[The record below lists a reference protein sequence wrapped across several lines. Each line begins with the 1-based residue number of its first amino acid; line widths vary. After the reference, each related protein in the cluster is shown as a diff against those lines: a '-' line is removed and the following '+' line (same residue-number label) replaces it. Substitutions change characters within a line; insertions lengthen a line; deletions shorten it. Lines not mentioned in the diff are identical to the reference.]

1 MAYGKFPMV
10 FTNTWCVEDDETVTQ
25 YRAVKLNPT
34 GDIEHAMAGEGPIGI
49 AQEGASEGFCVNVIM
64 AGITPAWVNTDN
76 GQILP
81 GEYLT
86 TDDNGFLT
94 LAKEADTKFAIA
106 LDDANSDCII
116 SVFIVPAGRIGA
128 GDEG

>member
-10 FTNTWCVEDDETVTQ
+10 FTNTWYVEDDETVVQ
-25 YRAVKLNPT
+25 YHAVKLNPT

-49 AQEGASEGFCVNVIM
+49 VQERADEGEPVNVVM
-64 AGITPAWVNTDN
+64 EGITPAWVNTDN

-106 LDDANSDCII
+106 LEGAKDDCVI

>member
-1 MAYGKFPMV
+1 MV
-10 FTNTWCVEDDETVTQ
+10 FTNTWYVEDDETVVQ

-34 GDIEHAMAGEGPIGI
+34 GDIEHTMSGEGPIGI
-49 AQEGASEGFCVNVIM
+49 AQEGGKELAVVNVVM

-86 TDDNGFLT
+86 TDDGGFLT
-94 LAKEADTKFAIA
+94 LAKDADAKFAIA
-106 LDDANSDCII
+106 LEGAKDDCVI

>member
-10 FTNTWCVEDDETVTQ
+10 FTNTWYVEDDCTVIQ

-34 GDIEHAMAGEGPIGI
+34 GDIEHTMSGEGPIGV
-49 AQEGASEGFCVNVIM
+49 AQEGAGEGAPVNVVM

-81 GEYLT
+81 GECLT
-86 TDDNGFLT
+86 TDDGGFLT
-94 LAKEADTKFAIA
+94 LAKGMDMKVAIA
-106 LDDANSDCII
+106 LEPAKDDCII
-116 SVFIVPAGRIGA
+116 SVFIFPTGRIGV